1 MLILNLHFEFTTY
14 HCRYM
19 GDLADWDAAEAALAA
34 ALDNSGATWVR
45 NEGDGAFYGPK
56 IDVTITGTMSTI
68 LFRALAYVV
77 CRCSWPP
84 SSMRNNSIGFSATEE
99 VLLGVHFRRWFPSN
113 TSDHSP
119 CYIRQ
124 SGAVYGIVA

>member
-1 MLILNLHFEFTTY
+1 
-14 HCRYM
+14 M

-34 ALDNSGATWVR
+34 ALDNSGATWIR

-56 IDVTITGTMSTI
+56 IDVTITGIMPTI
-68 LFRALAYVV
+68 LFRVIAHFVH
-77 CRCSWPP
+77 RCSWPP
-84 SSMRNNSIGFSATEE
+84 PSMRNDSIRFSATEE

-113 TSDHSP
+113 ASDHSP
-119 CYIRQ
+119 CDIGQ